1 MSTETKIVLGTLLVT
16 LLISAALVG
25 NLILA

>member
-1 MSTETKIVLGTLLVT
+1 MSTETKIVLGTIAVT